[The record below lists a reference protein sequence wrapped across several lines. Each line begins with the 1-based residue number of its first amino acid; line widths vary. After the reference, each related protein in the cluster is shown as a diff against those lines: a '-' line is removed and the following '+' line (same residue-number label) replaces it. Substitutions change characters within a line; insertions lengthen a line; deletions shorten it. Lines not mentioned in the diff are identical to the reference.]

1 LDTEP
6 TLAGILET
14 VVYCTT
20 ANEEETRRF
29 YRGVLGL
36 RPLRE
41 GSVAHRL
48 GTGVFLLFNADES
61 AVQDSPPAHGAPNA
75 RVHTCFVA
83 APGEYEQWKARVE
96 GHGVEITEEIE
107 WPSGPRSF
115 YFEDPAG
122 NVLEIAEADMWP
134 VSGR

>member
-1 LDTEP
+1 VE
-6 TLAGILET
+6 LAGVLET

-20 ANEEETRRF
+20 ENEEVTRRF
-29 YRGVLGL
+29 YREVLGL
-36 RPLRE
+36 EPVRE

-48 GTGVFLLFNADES
+48 GAGVLLLFNADES
-61 AVQDSPPAHGAPNA
+61 AVQESPPAHGAANA
-75 RVHTCFVA
+75 RVHTCFLVA
-83 APGEYEQWKARVE
+83 AGEYESWKRRLAER
-96 GHGVEITEEIE
+96 GVEITQEIE

-134 VSGR
+134 R